1 MCPRPV
7 RLIIPAAAGAAL
19 LGGAGW
25 FVGPLWA
32 VAGALVGPVAAYC
45 VLLIILWRRRPD
57 PVQLLRDGRPDEA
70 YRWLEEEL
78 SFTRG
83 LAARRPMFRDVLA
96 YKLET
101 MSRVL
106 QALDNE
112 PRALEAAT
120 EAAAMYAG
128 LTENQPDQYSGALAR
143 TLLQQAALL
152 AHMGRHGE
160 ALAAIEPAVQF
171 YRRLAVADR
180 GKYLPHLASALA
192 SQAIELYSLDQITES
207 RAAAAEAEMIHSDM
221 LPSAQP

>member
-1 MCPRPV
+1 MCRRRV
-7 RLIIPAAAGAAL
+7 RIVIPAAAGALL

-32 VAGALVGPVAAYC
+32 VAGTLGGPVAAYC

-57 PVQLLRDGRPDEA
+57 PAQLLRDGRPDEA
-70 YRWLEEEL
+70 YRWLDEEL

-83 LAARRPMFRDVLA
+83 LAAKRPMFRDVLA

-120 EAAAMYAG
+120 KAAAIFAE
-128 LTENQPDQYSGALAR
+128 LTEKRPDQYGGALAS
-143 TLLQQAALL
+143 TLLHQADLL

-160 ALAAIEPAVQF
+160 ALAAIQPAVQI
-171 YRRLAVADR
+171 YRRLAVSDR
-180 GKYLPHLASALA
+180 GKYLPLLAAALGR
-192 SQAIELYSLDQITES
+192 QAIELYSLDQITES
-207 RAAAAEAEMIHSDM
+207 RAAAAEAEMIQTDM